1 MVETL
6 KLQEKNKIKKIEKI
20 AETRMAVYIY
30 IYIYR
35 MLSFRK

>member
-6 KLQEKNKIKKIEKI
+6 KLKEKNEIKKSEKI

-30 IYIYR
+30 IVR
-35 MLSFRK
+35 P

>member
-6 KLQEKNKIKKIEKI
+6 KLKEKNKIKKLEKI

-30 IYIYR
+30 IYILYVVI
-35 MLSFRK
+35 